1 MKLMIFLIIS
11 IAILIVIIFEIA
23 QYTRDSKLKKFCKKI
38 AQTLLL
44 GIIPLSD
51 KERKSFFI
59 KKPNLF

>member
-1 MKLMIFLIIS
+1 MIFLIIS
-11 IAILIVIIFEIA
+11 IAILIVIIFGIA
-23 QYTRDSKLKKFCKKI
+23 QYTRESKLKKI

-44 GIIPLSD
+44 GLIPLSD